1 MNDQGIESWTPP
13 MSVPVPWVVSLMVA
27 LEPSAPWR
35 DTYEK
40 SAEAIA
46 RVAQSDPLFGERSEE
61 RTAALLV
68 AIAWYESRLRPTA
81 KSKDGQFLCL
91 YQLHRGHLP
100 DPQRALDEP
109 EVCTRAAIK
118 IIRAS
123 LQQCA
128 ARPADD
134 RLAQFVSGACD
145 KGLVDSRY
153 RMFLA
158 GKLLRE
164 HPLPNASGDG
174 GAPPAPR

>member
-1 MNDQGIESWTPP
+1 MT
-13 MSVPVPWVVSLMVA
+13 VPVQWVVGLMVA
-27 LEPSAPWR
+27 LEPSSPWR
-35 DTYEK
+35 ATYEK

-46 RVAQSDPLFGERSEE
+46 RVAESEPVFVDHGEE

-68 AIAWYESRLRPTA
+68 AVAWYESRLKPTA

-91 YQLHRGHLP
+91 YQVDRRHLA
-100 DPQRALDEP
+100 DPQKALDDP

-123 LQQCA
+123 LQTCA
-128 ARPADD
+128 KRAYDD
-134 RLAQFVSGACD
+134 RLAQFMSGSCD
-145 KGLVDSRY
+145 KGVVDSRY

-164 HPLPNASGDG
+164 HPLPNNNG
-174 GAPPAPR
+174 GGTARAR

>member
-1 MNDQGIESWTPP
+1 MT
-13 MSVPVPWVVSLMVA
+13 VPVQWVVGLMVA
-27 LEPSAPWR
+27 LEPSSPWR
-35 DTYEK
+35 GTYEK

-46 RVAQSDPLFGERSEE
+46 RVAESEPVFDDHGEE

-68 AIAWYESRLRPTA
+68 AVAWYESRLKPNA

-91 YQLHRGHLP
+91 YQVDKRQLA
-100 DPQRALDEP
+100 DPQKALDDP

-128 ARPADD
+128 KRPYDD
-134 RLAQFVSGACD
+134 RLAQFMSGNCD
-145 KGLVDSRY
+145 KGVVDSRY

-164 HPLPNASGDG
+164 HPLPNNNG
-174 GAPPAPR
+174 GGTARAR

>member
-1 MNDQGIESWTPP
+1 
-13 MSVPVPWVVSLMVA
+13 MSVPVQWVVGLMVA
-27 LEPSAPWR
+27 LEPSSPWR
-35 DTYEK
+35 GTYEK

-46 RVAQSDPLFGERSEE
+46 RVAESEPVFDDHGEE

-68 AIAWYESRLRPTA
+68 AIAWYESRLKPTA
-81 KSKDGQFLCL
+81 RSKDGQFVCL
-91 YQLHRGHLP
+91 YQVDKRNLA
-100 DPQRALDEP
+100 DPQKALDDP

-128 ARPADD
+128 KKPLDD
-134 RLAQFVSGACD
+134 RLAQFMSGTCD
-145 KGLVDSRY
+145 KGVADSRY

-164 HPLPNASGDG
+164 HPFPNNNNG
-174 GAPPAPR
+174 GGTARAR

>member
-1 MNDQGIESWTPP
+1 
-13 MSVPVPWVVSLMVA
+13 MSVPVQWVVGLMVA

-35 DTYEK
+35 GTFEK

-46 RVAQSDPLFGERSEE
+46 RVAESEPVFDKNGEE

-68 AIAWYESRLRPTA
+68 AIAWYESRLKPTA
-81 KSKDGQFLCL
+81 KSKDGKFVCL
-91 YQLHRGHLP
+91 YQVDKRNLA
-100 DPQRALDEP
+100 DPQKALDDP

-123 LQQCA
+123 LKHCA
-128 ARPADD
+128 KGPEGT
-134 RLAQFVSGACD
+134 RLAQFMSGRCD
-145 KGLVDSRY
+145 RGVKDSRY

-164 HPLPNASGDG
+164 HPFPTGTTG
-174 GAPPAPR
+174 GGTARAR